1 MLELQRMK
9 LDLAELSLGTN
20 ESKAADQMRLRLE
33 VSHHEHNLIR
43 VLILRQK
50 LRGVFK

>member
-20 ESKAADQMRLRLE
+20 EGKGADQMRLRLE
-33 VSHHEHNLIR
+33 VSRHEYSLSR
-43 VLILRQK
+43 VLIL
-50 LRGVFK
+50 